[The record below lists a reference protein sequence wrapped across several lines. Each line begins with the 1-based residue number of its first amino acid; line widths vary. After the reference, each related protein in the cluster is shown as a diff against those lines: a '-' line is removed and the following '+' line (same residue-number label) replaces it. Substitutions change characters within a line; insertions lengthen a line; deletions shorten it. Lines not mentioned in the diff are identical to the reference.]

1 MVTNDTYQGDRDRRS
16 PEIAVVRYGDCQL
29 AAVYGLTDVFRVTNE
44 QLELLGGDE
53 RRVRVS
59 HWEWNGD
66 GVTCTFD
73 SHSGTPHAPTHVIFP
88 PSLVAPELM
97 GESGILRDWALAQRA
112 DGAVLCGLC
121 AGVFVLAETGL
132 LDHRRATTHWAFVD
146 EFARRFPRVRL
157 DASRMVIDEGDVITA
172 AGIMAWLDFA
182 LSLVEALFGPSM
194 MIRTSRFML
203 ADAPRTEQLP
213 YMAQLPS
220 TAHQDEVVLVAQET
234 IDRELASSLT
244 LSRLAAV
251 TSTHP
256 RTLQRRFKTATGMT
270 VTQYVQRLRV
280 ERANHAL
287 ATTGDTFEAIAR
299 SVGYDDPTTLRRLIH
314 RETGLTPTG
323 YRQRFGAKGMLEDR
337 TDAP

>member
-1 MVTNDTYQGDRDRRS
+1 
-16 PEIAVVRYGDCQL
+16 
-29 AAVYGLTDVFRVTNE
+29 
-44 QLELLGGDE
+44 
-53 RRVRVS
+53 
-59 HWEWNGD
+59 
-66 GVTCTFD
+66 
-73 SHSGTPHAPTHVIFP
+73 
-88 PSLVAPELM
+88 
-97 GESGILRDWALAQRA
+97 
-112 DGAVLCGLC
+112 
-121 AGVFVLAETGL
+121 
-132 LDHRRATTHWAFVD
+132 
-146 EFARRFPRVRL
+146 
-157 DASRMVIDEGDVITA
+157 
-172 AGIMAWLDFA
+172 
-182 LSLVEALFGPSM
+182 VEALFGPSM